1 MPDSSVQG
9 GSADLDLGALYGW
22 MAAHVPAFRG
32 PLSAQRF
39 QGGQSNP
46 TYQLITPGARYV
58 LRRKPMGRLL
68 ASAHAVDRE
77 YRAIAALHPT
87 GFPVPEPFG
96 LCEDDGVI
104 GSMFYV
110 MQLVDGRI
118 FREPLLADVA
128 PADRR
133 KIYLDM
139 VRVLARLHTVDPVA
153 VGLGEFGR
161 PGNYMARQIHR
172 WTTQYRASET
182 GRLETMERLLEWL
195 PATVPAE
202 SRTGIVHGDYKIDN
216 VVIEDGEPR
225 LAAVLDWELSTLG
238 DPLADFTYLMMNWV
252 TGPLAERGDLEAL
265 GIPDMQTCVAEY
277 CRLTGRRAS
286 LPDLNWFFA
295 YNQFRL
301 GCILQGIVGRARDGT
316 ANSPEAASMEARV
329 PLLADSAWRF
339 ARLAGA

>member
-1 MPDSSVQG
+1 MSDDLLQADR
-9 GSADLDLGALYGW
+9 ADLELGALDRW
-22 MAAHVPAFRG
+22 LAQHVPHYRG

-46 TYQLITPGARYV
+46 TYQLTTPGARYV
-58 LRRKPMGRLL
+58 LRRKPVGRLL

-87 GFPVPEPFG
+87 GFPAPRPLG
-96 LCEDDGVI
+96 LCEDHSGI

-110 MQLVDGRI
+110 MQLVEGRI
-118 FREPLLADVA
+118 FREPLLIDIA
-128 PADRR
+128 PADRGE
-133 KIYLDM
+133 IYLDM
-139 VRVLARLHTVDPVA
+139 VRVMARLHGIDPA
-153 VGLGEFGR
+153 TVGLAEFGR

-182 GRLETMERLLEWL
+182 TRLETMERLLEWL

-202 SRTGIVHGDYKIDN
+202 SRTGIVHGDFKIDN
-216 VVIEDGEPR
+216 VVVHAAEPR

-238 DPLADFTYLMMNWV
+238 DPLADFSYLMMNWV
-252 TGPLAERGDLEAL
+252 AGPLAERADPEAL
-265 GIPDMQTCVAEY
+265 GIPTLAACVAEY
-277 CRLTGRRAS
+277 CRLTDRES

-301 GCILQGIVGRARDGT
+301 GCILQGIVGRAREGT

-329 PLLADSAWRF
+329 PVLAESAWRF

>member
-1 MPDSSVQG
+1 MSDSSVQG
-9 GSADLDLGALYGW
+9 GAADLDLGALDRW
-22 MAAHVPAFRG
+22 MAANVPAYRG

-118 FREPLLADVA
+118 FRESLLVGVA

-133 KIYLDM
+133 EIYLDM
-139 VRVLARLHTVDPVA
+139 IRVLARLHTVDPAA
-153 VGLGEFGR
+153 VGLAEFGR

-172 WTTQYRASET
+172 WATQYRASET

-202 SRTGIVHGDYKIDN
+202 TRTGIVHGDFKIDN
-216 VVIEDGEPR
+216 VVIHATEPR

-252 TGPLAERGDLEAL
+252 TGPLAEHGDLEAL

-277 CRLTGRRAS
+277 CRLTGRDS

>member
-1 MPDSSVQG
+1 MSDASAQDA
-9 GSADLDLGALYGW
+9 SADLDLGSLDRW
-22 MAAHVPAFRG
+22 MTAHVPTYRG

-46 TYQLITPGARYV
+46 TYQLTTPGVRYV

-77 YRAIAALHPT
+77 HRVIAALHPA
-87 GFPVPEPFG
+87 GFPVPRPYG

-110 MQLVDGRI
+110 MQLVEGRI
-118 FREPLLADVA
+118 FREPLLVGVA
-128 PADRR
+128 PSDRR
-133 KIYLDM
+133 EIYLDM
-139 VRVLARLHTVDPVA
+139 VRVMARLHTVDPAA
-153 VGLGEFGR
+153 VGLANFGR

-182 GRLETMERLLEWL
+182 QRLETMERLLAWL

-202 SRTGIVHGDYKIDN
+202 GRSGIVHGDFKIDN
-216 VVIEDGEPR
+216 VVIHASEPR

-252 TGPLAERGDLEAL
+252 TGPLAERTDREAL
-265 GIPDMQTCVAEY
+265 GIPSLEACAAEY
-277 CRLTGRRAS
+277 CRLTGRDS

-329 PLLADSAWRF
+329 PLLADAAWRF

>member
-1 MPDSSVQG
+1 MTDPALQHG
-9 GSADLDLGALYGW
+9 ATDLDLASLGRW
-22 MAAHVPAFRG
+22 MAAHVEGYRG
-32 PLSAQRF
+32 PLSANRF

-46 TYQLITPGARYV
+46 TYQLTTPGARYV

-77 YRAIAALHPT
+77 YRAMAALHPT
-87 GFPVPEPFG
+87 GFPVPRPYG
-96 LCEDDGVI
+96 LCDDDAVI

-118 FREPLLADVA
+118 IREPTLAGVSPADRRAIWLDMIAVMARLHGVA
-128 PADRR
+128 PAD
-133 KIYLDM
+133 
-139 VRVLARLHTVDPVA
+139 
-153 VGLGEFGR
+153 VGLADFGR

-182 GRLETMERLLEWL
+182 RRLETMERLLEWL
-195 PATVPAE
+195 PSTVPE
-202 SRTGIVHGDYKIDN
+202 ETRTGIVHGDFKIDN
-216 VVIEDGEPR
+216 VVLHAAEPR

-252 TGPLAERGDLEAL
+252 TGPLAEQSRLAESGVPSLQE
-265 GIPDMQTCVAEY
+265 CVAEY
-277 CRLTGRRAS
+277 CRLTRREG

-329 PLLADSAWRF
+329 PVLADTAWRF
-339 ARLAGA
+339 AKLAGA